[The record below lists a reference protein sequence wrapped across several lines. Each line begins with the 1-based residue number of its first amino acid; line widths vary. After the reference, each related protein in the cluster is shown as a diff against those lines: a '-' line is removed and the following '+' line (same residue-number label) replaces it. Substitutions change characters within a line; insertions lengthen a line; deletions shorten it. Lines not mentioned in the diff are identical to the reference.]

1 MADDLDSRLKAW
13 EARMAIKKV
22 EERDRVEEPI
32 PPPRNARDVTLG
44 AATNFL
50 VFPPGFERQYD
61 QHLALTRALKMAG
74 VYPKLKVYG
83 LAAQPQPSGT
93 AAPRLL
99 AITGSAADTE
109 RLPEVFYSREAEAF
123 VAQQLGGDWNAINPA
138 ASIANLADP
147 GGSID
152 RRSFDAVMTEIRAGR
167 YYVTV
172 ELP

>member
-13 EARMAIKKV
+13 EARMAAKKV
-22 EERDRVEEPI
+22 DERDRVEEPV
-32 PPPRNARDVTLG
+32 PLPQNARDVALG

-50 VFPPGFERQYD
+50 VFPSGFERQYD
-61 QHLALTRALKMAG
+61 HHLALTRALKIAG

-83 LAAQPQPSGT
+83 LAAHSSGAA

-138 ASIANLADP
+138 ASIANIADP

-152 RRSFDAVMTEIRAGR
+152 RRSFEAVMSEIRAGR
-167 YYVTV
+167 YYVAV